1 MIVDFHTHIFPP
13 RFIEQREALLKA
25 EPHLAEIYSSPKARM
40 ATAEEVA
47 ASMEQDGVGSSVV
60 LGANWASA
68 ERCREANDY
77 LLESAARYPGRL
89 IAFCGLPPGGSEAA
103 VREIE
108 RCAGGGARGV
118 GELRPDVLGI
128 ELGDEAAMAPLVE
141 AMERHRLMLLMH
153 TSEPVGHT
161 YPGKAHLTPE
171 VVYPFLLRFPGLTV
185 VCAHWGGGL
194 PFYALMPEVARALEN
209 TYFDTAASPFLY
221 RPQIYSQAI
230 QIVGEGKVL
239 FGSDF
244 PLMPQ
249 GRPIAEIRSLSL
261 PQQVEGLVLG
271 GNAARL
277 LGL

>member
-1 MIVDFHTHIFPP
+1 MIIDFHTHIFPP
-13 RFIEQREALLKA
+13 RFIEQREALLRA
-25 EPHLAEIYSSPKARM
+25 EPHLAEIYASPKARM
-40 ATAEEVA
+40 ATAEEVV
-47 ASMEQDGVGSSVV
+47 ASMGQDGVDASVV
-60 LGANWASA
+60 LGANWGSA

-89 IAFCGLPPGGSEAA
+89 IAFCGLPAGGSQAA

-108 RCAGGGARGV
+108 RCARGGVRGV
-118 GELRPDVLGI
+118 GELRPDAMGI
-128 ELGDEAAMAPLVE
+128 ELGDETAMASLAE
-141 AMERHRLMLLMH
+141 AMQRHRLILLLH

-161 YPGKAHLTPE
+161 YPGKGRLTPQ

-221 RPQIYSQAI
+221 RPQIYGQAI
-230 QIVGEGKVL
+230 QIVGEEKVL

-249 GRPIAEIRSLSL
+249 GRPMAEVRSLSL
-261 PQQVEGLVLG
+261 PQHIEELILG

>member
-1 MIVDFHTHIFPP
+1 MIDFHTHIFPP
-13 RFIEQREALLKA
+13 RFIEQREALLRA
-25 EPHLAEIYSSPKARM
+25 EPHLAEIYTSPTARM
-40 ATAEEVA
+40 ATAEELV
-47 ASMEQDGVGSSVV
+47 ASMEQDGVAASVV
-60 LGANWASA
+60 LGANWGSA

-89 IAFCGLPPGGSEAA
+89 IAFCGLPPNGSEAA

-118 GELRPDVLGI
+118 GELRPDVLGMD
-128 ELGDEAAMAPLVE
+128 LGDERAMAPLVE
-141 AMERHRLMLLMH
+141 AMQRQRLILLMH

-161 YPGKAHLTPE
+161 YPGKGRLTPE
-171 VVYPFLLRFPGLTV
+171 VIYPFLLRFPRLTV

-230 QIVGEGKVL
+230 QLVGEEKVL

-249 GRPIAEIRSLSL
+249 GHPIAEIRSLSL
-261 PQQVEGLVLG
+261 PPHAEGLVLG
-271 GNAARL
+271 GNARRL